1 MKIGINGGGI
11 GGLCAAIALRK
22 AGHEVTVFEQAERFG
37 RVGADIN
44 LTPNAVRALDGLG
57 VGDTLRETAA
67 RPVARISRMWD
78 TGAETSRLAMS
89 DEAERQYGAPQLTMH
104 RADVMSALE
113 QALLPGELQLG
124 KKTIAIAQDADGASI
139 TLADGSTH
147 RFDIVIGADG
157 IHSGVRKFL
166 LGDDHPVFT
175 GIVSYR
181 AVVPA
186 TKLSGQDLG
195 AFVKWWGP
203 TSDLQIVTFPLNR
216 GKDVFIF
223 ATTGQKDW
231 THESWT
237 TPGDPNALR
246 AAYADFHPEAR
257 ALLAA
262 CDEVL
267 ASALYI
273 REPLDCWTKGRIAI
287 MGDACHPMMPFMA
300 QGAGMAIE
308 DAVVLSRALT
318 GVTTDTISTAL
329 QTFANAR
336 QERTAKIQIGSR
348 GNEWLKAGGNAD
360 WVYAYNAWEVPLA

>member
-22 AGHEVTVFEQAERFG
+22 SGHDVTVFEQAERFA

-57 VGDTLRETAA
+57 VGEPLRETAA
-67 RPVARISRMWD
+67 RPTARVSRMWD
-78 TGAETSRLAMS
+78 TGEVTSRLAMS
-89 DEAERQYGAPQLTMH
+89 DEAERLYGAPQLTMH
-104 RADVMSALE
+104 RADVMSALVA
-113 QALLPGELQLG
+113 ALLPGELQLG
-124 KKTIAIAQDADGASI
+124 KRAVAFQQDADKASV
-139 TLADGSTH
+139 TLADGSQH
-147 RFDIVIGADG
+147 DFDILIGADG

-166 LGDDHPVFT
+166 FGDDHPTFT

-186 TKLSGQDLG
+186 TKLSLPDLS

-203 TSDLQIVTFPLNR
+203 TPDLQIVTFPLNR
-216 GKDVFIF
+216 GKDIFIF
-223 ATTGQKDW
+223 ATTAQTDW

-237 TPGDPNALR
+237 TPGDPDALR
-246 AAYADFHPEAR
+246 RAYAEFHPEAR
-257 ALLAA
+257 ALLDA

-273 REPLDCWTKGRIAI
+273 RDPLPCWTKGRVAI
-287 MGDACHPMMPFMA
+287 LGDASHPMMPFMA

-308 DAVVLSRALT
+308 DAVVLSRALEDGT
-318 GVTTDTISTAL
+318 QQTIGAAL
-329 QTFANAR
+329 TQFERAR
-336 QERTAKIQIGSR
+336 QERTAKIQIASR
-348 GNEWLKAGGNAD
+348 SNEWLKAGGNAD
-360 WVYAYNAWEVPLA
+360 WVYAYNAWEIPLV